1 MAKGVSDQFLRILE
15 NERRLAVRHLAWG
28 AGLALLLLFV
38 ANLADEPLF
47 GTESFLYAVALF
59 LGIGG
64 GVALGWRHS
73 RKMGESI
80 KGAWNHWMRMST
92 SCTRVDEVYR
102 KASGK
107 PAGSNPAA
115 TGLLAAALFVL
126 NALLFALLWVE
137 APLAKGMGLLT
148 VLVDGGFVGGWIGAS
163 AWRFGWVRSFTK
175 ALEEL
180 LRDGSVGVWGER

>member
-15 NERRLAVRHLAWG
+15 NERRLATRHLAWA
-28 AGLALLLLFV
+28 AGLALVLLFV

-64 GVALGWRHS
+64 GIALGWRHS
-73 RKMGESI
+73 KKLGDSL
-80 KGAWNHWMRMST
+80 KGGWNQWMRMST
-92 SCTRVDEVYR
+92 SCTRVDEVWR

-115 TGLLAAALFVL
+115 TGLLAAGLLVL

-137 APLAKGMGLLT
+137 SSAAKPLGLLT
-148 VLVDGGFVGGWIGAS
+148 VLVDGGFVGGWIGNA
-163 AWRFGWVRSFTK
+163 AWRFGWVRSFTR
-175 ALEEL
+175 ALEDL
-180 LRDGSVGVWGER
+180 LRDGTVGIWGER